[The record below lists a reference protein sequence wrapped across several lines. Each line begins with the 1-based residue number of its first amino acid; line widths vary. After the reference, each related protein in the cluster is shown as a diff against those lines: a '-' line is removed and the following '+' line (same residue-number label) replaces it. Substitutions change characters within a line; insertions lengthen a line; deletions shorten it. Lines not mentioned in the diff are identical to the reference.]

1 MITHISEMRAKL
13 PAMIPERSRNKELIV
28 ILLERPGSREE
39 SSSPAKRLQPPVTK
53 LSPSRTLLRKIGF
66 S

>member
-1 MITHISEMRAKL
+1 
-13 PAMIPERSRNKELIV
+13 MIPERSRNKELIV

-39 SSSPAKRLQPPVTK
+39 SSSPAKRFQPPVTK